1 MPSTHTTGG
10 ETSIFDE
17 LLIFLN
23 RQVKRSNLPPKE
35 TQTKATKVKNEKKI
49 CNIPKCDPT
58 DEI

>member
-1 MPSTHTTGG
+1 MPSAHTTGG

-17 LLIFLN
+17 LLNLN
-23 RQVKRSNLPPKE
+23 RQVTRSNLPPKE

>member
-1 MPSTHTTGG
+1 MPSAHTTGG

-17 LLIFLN
+17 LLILN
-23 RQVKRSNLPPKE
+23 RQVTRSNLPPKE
-35 TQTKATKVKNEKKI
+35 TQTKATEVKNEKKI